1 VSIRSSIRAS
11 IRCWC
16 ALLASCALLPLGAV
30 MAQSTEPSR
39 PQLAAGSDPKHWEPY
54 FDVGERI
61 FKQTPMGAEA
71 AFYWASKLDPTRA
84 EPLFARY
91 AAFFTRT
98 KQEDVRGYFRGDEEV
113 LRRPEILRADS
124 LRVLALMRNPFV
136 HRGLEI
142 LIFDRLPGGFADDRD
157 TRAWIAYSNGEFPK
171 AVDLHTRTIE
181 RDGRNARWR
190 RFDRALAYVALGDN
204 RSALADLTALLTD
217 LRAADERGAVSFYTS
232 KHFLLYMIG
241 MLHTGMRDYAA
252 ARSAFQEALLED
264 ASFAYGNAGLGALS
278 RLQRNHAQAADEYAL
293 AVELAPTDAVLRFRR
308 VEVLFDLQ
316 RFMEA
321 ERELLRVIAEEPY
334 WPAPHHL
341 LGRIR
346 ERQGKEAEAY
356 EAWAKFVA
364 MAPANDAQ
372 ARAIKV
378 RLDARAQRAP

>member
-1 VSIRSSIRAS
+1 MALRSSPHLR
-11 IRCWC
+11 RT
-16 ALLASCALLPLGAV
+16 LLAICAMVPLGTAG
-30 MAQSTEPSR
+30 AQAAEPAR
-39 PQLAAGSDPKHWEPY
+39 PQLAVGSDPKYWEPY
-54 FDVGERI
+54 FDVGERV
-61 FKQTPMGAEA
+61 FKQTPVAAEA
-71 AFYWASKLDPTRA
+71 AFYWASRLDPTRA

-91 AAFFTRT
+91 AAFFAHTR
-98 KQEDVRGYFRGDEEV
+98 QEEVRGYFRAEEEV

-142 LIFDRLPGGFADDRD
+142 LIFDRLPGAFTDDRD
-157 TRAWIAYSNGEFPK
+157 TRAWIAYSNGEFRK
-171 AVDLHTRTIE
+171 AIDLHSRTIE

-190 RFDRALAYVALGDN
+190 RFDRALAHVALGDN
-204 RSALADLTALLTD
+204 RSALADLTALLAD
-217 LRAADERGAVSFYTS
+217 LRAADETGTVTFYTS

-241 MLHTGMRDYAA
+241 MLHTSMRDFAA
-252 ARSAFQEALLED
+252 ARTAFQESLLED
-264 ASFAYGNAGLGALS
+264 AAFAYGNAGLGALS
-278 RLQRNHAQAADEYAL
+278 RLQRNNAQAADEYAL
-293 AVELAPTDAVLRFRR
+293 AIELAPTDAVLRFRR

-316 RFMEA
+316 RFLEA

-346 ERQGKEAEAY
+346 ERQGKEAEAF

-372 ARAIKV
+372 AKAIKI

>member
-1 VSIRSSIRAS
+1 MPLRSSIVRWPS
-11 IRCWC
+11 SLVIG
-16 ALLASCALLPLGAV
+16 ALLPFAAA
-30 MAQSTEPSR
+30 MAQAPGSEEPPR
-39 PQLAAGSDPKHWEPY
+39 PQLVVGSDPRYWESY

-61 FKQTPMGAEA
+61 FKQTPIGAEA
-71 AFYWASKLDPTRA
+71 AFYWASRLDPTRA

-91 AAFFTRT
+91 AAFFAHT
-98 KQEDVRGYFRGDEEV
+98 KQEDVRGYFRADEEI

-142 LIFDRLPGGFADDRD
+142 LIFDRLPGAFADDRD
-157 TRAWIAYSNGEFPK
+157 TRAWIAYSNGEFRK
-171 AVDLHTRTIE
+171 AIDLHTRTIE

-190 RFDRALAYVALGDN
+190 RFDRALAQVALGDN
-204 RSALADLTALLTD
+204 RSALADLTALLAD
-217 LRAADERGAVSFYTS
+217 LRAADEKGTVTFYTS

-241 MLHTGMRDYAA
+241 MLHTSMRDFAS
-252 ARSAFQEALLED
+252 ARTAFQEALLED
-264 ASFAYGNAGLGALS
+264 AAFAYGNAGLGALS
-278 RLQRNHAQAADEYAL
+278 RLQRNNAQAADEYAL

-321 ERELLRVIAEEPY
+321 ERELLRVMAEEPY

-356 EAWAKFVA
+356 EAWARFVA

-372 ARAIKV
+372 AKAIKM
-378 RLDARAQRAP
+378 RLDARASRVP